1 MRRGLRSAS
10 PDLTTINPAPATVA
24 MPGPRSHGDIPLGV
38 AARQPSERCRSIVLE
53 VEEIARTFVGKRL
66 NLSDIYKKASVGP
79 AMIRFAFRAVY
90 RRSPR
95 RFLHDQR
102 LRAVRAELRRA
113 PSGATVTHIATSY
126 GFVELGRFAAQ
137 YRAMFDEN
145 PSVTLRRAL
154 MRHAAKDI
162 VRR

>member
-1 MRRGLRSAS
+1 M
-10 PDLTTINPAPATVA
+10 
-24 MPGPRSHGDIPLGV
+24 
-38 AARQPSERCRSIVLE
+38 
-53 VEEIARTFVGKRL
+53 EEIARTFADKRL

-79 AMIRFAFRAVY
+79 EMIRFAFRAVH

-113 PSGATVTHIATSY
+113 TSGATVTHIATSY

-137 YRAMFDEN
+137 YRAMFGEN
-145 PSVTLRRAL
+145 PSVTLRHAL
-154 MRHAAKDI
+154 RRQAAKDI
-162 VRR
+162 EEKR